1 MDIIQKN
8 LRNIVKVFRR
18 ECHRAVESERTT
30 ICSADE
36 MIRILQL
43 CMAQINKQEY
53 GEFTVAL
60 SDLLIVWKHLIKDKL
75 GLLDDNSSV
84 PDNYEAI
91 QRLYDSFL
99 KNSNTVD
106 LIDVCTMYDNLKM
119 EGDPVCLLSSLQI
132 FQFLSWDTNVCTNM
146 KDTNI
151 LETPSHANRA
161 SSETTAKIKRLI
173 CAYLSLLVNSKN
185 DMALAYV
192 LNIPERGLGKEA
204 FTDLKHAAN
213 SKKTSL
219 FLAATSFIRTIQLG
233 GKGYAPP
240 DDDPLRKHIK
250 GLSDFVHFMDILD
263 EILGETKEPSL
274 AGSCIISAIKTR
286 LIKGRSSGDQFCS
299 ALEETIQELKMQIK
313 DVIFSE
319 KCERNISTTGISPA
333 RPKAYAINHSTAY
346 GGRETV
352 KVLLM
357 LLDQEATIFPKKNKA
372 NFLHAVEDDSEIA
385 GQASV
390 LALYKS
396 PEPSA
401 GTLTKSLRH
410 RVEERRKRDQSKVKM
425 NSLKSQFACT
435 YNDNSENSTT
445 LKTAIVS
452 LHSVDENSTETGVFT
467 VENESLVIK
476 RLAFGPISGNA
487 QQRGN
492 MRNKGSGN
500 SNSQPGNK
508 SCKRKQVDV
517 NSVSGNCSHENEPP
531 QKKAIRGP
539 EASEKPQNKFDGKP
553 GAPGK
558 SSKTTAKKKLIAG
571 QGKLTNFFRL

>member
-1 MDIIQKN
+1 MKLKPIMTAAIQAVRFETRFLITWPTVRCMLKSMDIIQQN

-43 CMAQINKQEY
+43 CLAQINKQEY

-60 SDLLIVWKHLIKDKL
+60 SDLLLVWKHLIKDKL

-91 QRLYDSFL
+91 QRLYNSFL

-106 LIDVCTMYDNLKM
+106 LIDVYTMYDKLKM
-119 EGDPVCLLSSLQI
+119 ESDPLQI
-132 FQFLSWDTNVCTNM
+132 FQFLSWDTNMCTNM

-151 LETPSHANRA
+151 LETPSPANRA

-219 FLAATSFIRTIQLG
+219 FLAATSFIRAIQLG

-263 EILGETKEPSL
+263 EILGETKEP
-274 AGSCIISAIKTR
+274 R
-286 LIKGRSSGDQFCS
+286 
-299 ALEETIQELKMQIK
+299 
-313 DVIFSE
+313 
-319 KCERNISTTGISPA
+319 
-333 RPKAYAINHSTAY
+333 
-346 GGRETV
+346 
-352 KVLLM
+352 
-357 LLDQEATIFPKKNKA
+357 
-372 NFLHAVEDDSEIA
+372 
-385 GQASV
+385 
-390 LALYKS
+390 S

-410 RVEERRKRDQSKVKM
+410 RVEECRKKDQSKVKM

-452 LHSVDENSTETGVFT
+452 SHYVDENSTETGVFT
-467 VENESLVIK
+467 AENESLIIK

-500 SNSQPGNK
+500 SNGQPGNK